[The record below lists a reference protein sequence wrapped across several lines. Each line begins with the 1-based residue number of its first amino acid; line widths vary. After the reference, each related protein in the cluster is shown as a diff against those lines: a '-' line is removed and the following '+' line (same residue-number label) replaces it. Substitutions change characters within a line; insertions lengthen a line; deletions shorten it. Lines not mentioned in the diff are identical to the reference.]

1 MKYSIGYQLPD
12 EFESVSEL
20 CRDYSDKIS
29 NVYFSWADEK
39 SGRLPLCSQSNAE
52 EIKRIQLSE
61 LREIRAMGKT
71 LTLLLNA
78 NCYGESAISAAH
90 GDHVLSL
97 CEYLKKETD
106 ICSVTTT
113 SPFIAHLVSEHFKDD
128 IQVMASV
135 NMRVGTIRAMK
146 QLSEYFDGFYMA
158 KECNRDMETIR
169 KLKAWC
175 DENGKKLC
183 MLANSGCMPFCGFQ
197 TFHDNLVAHQGL
209 DTDVDSSWTA
219 MPSPCHAYLRSMELA
234 DAMAY
239 FLQGTWIRPE
249 DIKNYEPYFDEVKL
263 ATRMH
268 GRMRMVV
275 GAYARGRFRGNLLD
289 LTEPSFSTD
298 FRGMILDNTMLPHD
312 FFTHIQSCS
321 KDCDACTYCSD
332 VAKIA
337 AIRMGAG

>member
-12 EFESVSEL
+12 EFESVTEL
-20 CRDYSDKIS
+20 CRDYSEKIS

-39 SGRLPLCSQSNAE
+39 SGRLPLCSKNNID
-52 EIKRIQLSE
+52 EIKKVQLSE

-78 NCYGESAISAAH
+78 NCYGENAISMEIR
-90 GDHVLSL
+90 DHVLSL
-97 CEYLKKETD
+97 CEFLKHETD
-106 ICSVTTT
+106 ICNVTTT
-113 SPFIAHLVSEHFKDD
+113 SPFIAHLVSDNFKGE
-128 IQVMASV
+128 IKVMASV
-135 NMRVGTIRAMK
+135 NMRVGTIKAMK

-158 KECNRDMETIR
+158 KECNRDVEKIR
-169 KLKAWC
+169 ELKAWC

-183 MLANSGCMPFCGFQ
+183 MLANSGCMPYCGFQ
-197 TFHDNLVAHQGL
+197 TFHDNLVAHQ
-209 DTDVDSSWTA
+209 DVDSGIDSLWDA
-219 MPSPCHAYLRSMELA
+219 MPSPCHKYLRSMGRQ

-249 DIKNYEPYFDEVKL
+249 DIKHYEQFFDEVKL

-275 GAYARGRFRGNLLD
+275 GAYARGSYRGNLLD

-298 FRGMILDNTMLPHD
+298 FKGVVLDNTKMPQD
-312 FFTHIQSCS
+312 FYNHISSCD
-321 KDCDACTYCSD
+321 KNCDKCTYCRETA
-332 VAKIA
+332 VNATIK
-337 AIRMGAG
+337 M